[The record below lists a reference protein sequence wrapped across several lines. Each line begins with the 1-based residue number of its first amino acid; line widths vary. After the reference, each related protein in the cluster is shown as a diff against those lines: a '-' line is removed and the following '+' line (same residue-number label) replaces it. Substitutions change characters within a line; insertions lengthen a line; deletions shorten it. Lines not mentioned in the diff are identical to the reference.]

1 MKTIKDS
8 DTISEIHQT
17 REAIAARFG
26 YDLKAVFADALKRQ
40 QVQSAHPVSTPAKKL
55 R

>member
-8 DTISEIHQT
+8 DPISEIHQT
-17 REAIAARFG
+17 REAIAARFS
-26 YDLKAVFADALKRQ
+26 YDLTAVFADALKRQ
-40 QVQSAHPVSTPAKKL
+40 QKQNAHLVSAPAKKS